1 MVFED
6 RERRVIFHPGVYN
19 IRECQ
24 GENIVQDCCY
34 PVPNGV
40 RGIVN
45 CDGRQGGAMGK
56 IPFEAVA
63 SRFTI
68 LSPQH
73 NFTEETHTVE
83 VRKDPLLGD
92 ASAYNPFLRDKAKA
106 FFGDNDPEL
115 VRRLVDESSK
125 TCIFC
130 GDRIEK
136 TTPKYPPAIVPEG
149 RLRRGESV
157 LFPNLFA
164 IGKYHAVAALSAS
177 HFLKLSEFTTEIIG
191 DGLTVARDF
200 IKAVYRND
208 DSVQFATINANYL
221 FPGGASL
228 VHPHLQVL
236 LTPLAYSY
244 HARMIEA
251 CRDYHNRNSSTFHVD
266 LIEEEKNRGIRYV
279 AHLGKW
285 HWMTA
290 FSPLGSN
297 EVTAIHETASD
308 FAHLMDADIRA
319 LAAGISKVLTF
330 YESLGYLSYNYSLY
344 SVRQPQAGEGH
355 RCILKIVNRQNLYT
369 NYRNDDYFLQK
380 MLQTEL
386 IITQPE
392 ELAGRLRTFY

>member
-1 MVFED
+1 M
-6 RERRVIFHPGVYN
+6 
-19 IRECQ
+19 
-24 GENIVQDCCY
+24 
-34 PVPNGV
+34 
-40 RGIVN
+40 
-45 CDGRQGGAMGK
+45 AK
-56 IPFEAVA
+56 IPFESVE
-63 SRFTI
+63 SGFTI
-68 LSPQH
+68 LNPQN
-73 NFTEETHTVE
+73 NFSEETHKVE

-92 ASAYNPFLRDKAKA
+92 TSVYNPFLRDKAKA
-106 FFGDNDPEL
+106 FFGDNDPDL

-136 TTPKYPPAIVPEG
+136 TTPKYPPDLVPEG
-149 RLRRGESV
+149 RIRRGEAL

-177 HFLKLSEFTTEIIG
+177 HFLKLSEFTAGIVG
-191 DGLTVARDF
+191 DGLTAVRDF

-208 DSVQFATINANYL
+208 ESVPFATINANYL

-236 LTPLAYSY
+236 LTPVAYSY

-251 CRDYHNRNSSTFHVD
+251 CRSYHKRNLTAFHAD
-266 LIEEEKNRGIRYV
+266 LVEDEKDRGVRYV
-279 AHLGKW
+279 ARQGNW

-290 FSPLGSN
+290 FSPMGSN
-297 EVTAIHETASD
+297 EVTAVHETASD
-308 FAHLMDADIRA
+308 FAYLTDADIRS
-319 LAAGISKVLTF
+319 LAGGISKALAF
-330 YESLGYLSYNYSLY
+330 YESLGHLSYNYSLY

-355 RCILKIVNRQNLYT
+355 RCVLKMVNRQNLYP

-386 IITQPE
+386 IINLPE
-392 ELAGRLRTFY
+392 ELARKLRTFFSTDGGKTA